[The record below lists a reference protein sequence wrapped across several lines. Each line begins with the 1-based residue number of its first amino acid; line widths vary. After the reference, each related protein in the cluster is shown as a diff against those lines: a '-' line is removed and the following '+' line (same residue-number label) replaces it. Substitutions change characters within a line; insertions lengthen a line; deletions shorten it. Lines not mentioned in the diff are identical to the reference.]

1 MKDRELKVSACQLKV
16 IPGHPDINTQKILE
30 NIEKAIENGD
40 DIVIFPEMSVP
51 GYLISDEWENEAF
64 IVDCVGYNEDIVKAS
79 EEIMVVWGNVDID
92 KTCPGED
99 GRIRRF
105 NTAFVAQNGKMIGKF
120 YKTLHPD
127 YREFDDDRYFYS
139 ARKLAQDK
147 NVPIEKFLKP
157 LQTEIKGRKRKI
169 GITLCEDMWSQDYSI
184 SPIDIILDNG
194 AEFIINISCSPWT
207 WRKNN
212 KRHRTVRQHLKNHP
226 VPFVYVNN
234 VGIQNNGKNV
244 FLFDGNS
251 TFYHPDGSLHK
262 IADSFEECVLRGC
275 LFNGEKEVHENPLLS
290 KRRDQKELLEGL
302 LYGIKNFF
310 ELIKAEKVVIGLSGG
325 VDSSLSAYL
334 LTRALGPAKVF
345 GVNMPSQYN
354 SEITKDIAG
363 QLAEKLGIYYAIV
376 PIQEA
381 YDFTTEQF
389 ENTEFTRL
397 DGSEDKI
404 KLELDALDKENIQAR
419 DRGGRVLAGIAS
431 ALNGVF
437 VNNGNKSE
445 TAIGYATL
453 YGDINGALA
462 PIADLYKNE
471 IYSLCRYIDEIEE
484 DPIFPERLFEIPP
497 SAELS
502 ADQNIEEGK
511 GDPLFFPYH
520 DALFRSFIEFRLDPE
535 DILEMY
541 IDGSL
546 LEQFKIE
553 EKVFNEYFENEE
565 SLINDLEHK
574 WRLFKIS
581 YFKRIQAPPIIA
593 VSRRAFGYDLR
604 ESQIG
609 VHYTRKYREL
619 KKRLLKKS

>member
-1 MKDRELKVSACQLKV
+1 MSSQKLKIAACQMKV
-16 IPGHPDINTQKILE
+16 VPGHPDINTKKIITCIRE
-30 NIEKAIENGD
+30 AKENGD
-40 DIVIFPEMSVP
+40 DIIIFPEMAIP
-51 GYLISDEWENEAF
+51 GYLLSDEWENEAF
-64 IVDCVGYNEDIVKAS
+64 LVDCLSYNEDIVHAS
-79 EEIMVVWGNVDID
+79 GDIMVVWGNVDID
-92 KTCPGED
+92 KNHPGED

-105 NTAFVAQNGKMIGKF
+105 NTAFVAQNGEMIGKF

-139 ARKLAQDK
+139 ARKLAQDEK
-147 NVPIEKFLKP
+147 IPIKDFLQP
-157 LQTEIKGRKRKI
+157 LQTEINGKHRKI

-184 SPIDIILDNG
+184 SPIDLILENG

-212 KRHRTVRQHLKNHP
+212 KRHQVVREHLKNHP
-226 VPFVYVNN
+226 VPFIYVNN
-234 VGIQNNGKNV
+234 IGIQNNGKNI
-244 FLFDGNS
+244 FLFEGNT
-251 TFYHPDGSLHK
+251 TFYHPDGSLYK
-262 IADSFEECVLRGC
+262 IAKSYEECSLRGSI
-275 LFNGEKEVHENPLLS
+275 FSEEKEVHENPLLS
-290 KRRDQKELLEGL
+290 KKIDHEELLQGL

-310 ELIKAEKVVIGLSGG
+310 KSIKAEKVVIGLSGG

-334 LTRALGPAKVF
+334 LAKALGPDRVF

-354 SEITKDIAG
+354 SEITKDIARK
-363 QLAEKLGIYYAIV
+363 LAEKLGIYYAII

-381 YDFTTEQF
+381 YDFTEKQLESTQF
-389 ENTEFTRL
+389 ESL

-404 KLELDALDKENIQAR
+404 NLELDTLDKENIQAR

-431 ALNGVF
+431 ALNAVF

-471 IYSLCRYIDEIEE
+471 IYSLCRHINEIEE
-484 DPIFPERLFEIPP
+484 KPIFPKKLFEIPP

-502 ADQNIEEGK
+502 AEQNIEEGK
-511 GDPLFFPYH
+511 GDPLYFPYH
-520 DALFRSFIEFRLDPE
+520 DKLFRAFIEFRLDPE

-546 LEQFKIE
+546 LEKLKIE
-553 EKVFNEYFENEE
+553 EGVIETYFENNEK
-565 SLINDLEHK
+565 LILDLEDK
-574 WRLFKIS
+574 WRKFKIS

-593 VSRRAFGYDLR
+593 VSRRAFGFDLR
-604 ESQIG
+604 ESQNG
-609 VHYTRKYREL
+609 VHFTRRYQKL
-619 KKRLLKKS
+619 KKRLLKID

>member
-1 MKDRELKVSACQLKV
+1 MSEKALKVAACQMEV
-16 IPGHPDINTQKILE
+16 VPGHPDINVQKIVE
-30 NIEKAIENGD
+30 CIDEAVENGD
-40 DIVIFPEMSVP
+40 DIIIFPEMAVP

-64 IVDCVGYNEDIVKAS
+64 LVDCLGYNEDIVKAS
-79 EEIMVVWGNVDID
+79 KDIMVVWGNVDID
-92 KTCPGED
+92 KTCRGED

-105 NTAFVAQNGKMIGKF
+105 NTAFVAQNGEMLGKF

-139 ARKLAQDK
+139 ARKLAQDENK
-147 NVPIEKFLKP
+147 PMEDFLQP
-157 LQTEIKGRKRKI
+157 LKTEINGMERKI

-184 SPIDIILDNG
+184 SPIDIILENG

-212 KRHRTVRQHLKNHP
+212 KRHRIVRQHLKNHP
-226 VPFVYVNN
+226 VPFIYVNN
-234 VGIQNNGKNV
+234 TGIQNNGKNI

-251 TFYHPDGSLHK
+251 TFYHPNGSLHK
-262 IADSFEECVLRGC
+262 IADSYEECTLRGSI
-275 LFNGEKEVHENPLLS
+275 FSEEKEVHENPLLS
-290 KRRDQKELLEGL
+290 KKRDQEELLQGL
-302 LYGIKNFF
+302 LYGIKKFF

-334 LTRALGPAKVF
+334 LSKALGSERIF

-363 QLAEKLGIYYAIV
+363 KLAEKLGIFYTIV

-381 YDFTTEQF
+381 YDFTTQQL

-397 DGSEDKI
+397 DGSEE
-404 KLELDALDKENIQAR
+404 KLKLQLDALDKENIQAR

-471 IYSLCRYIDEIEE
+471 IYSLCKYINGIEE
-484 DPIFPERLFEIPP
+484 KEIFPERLFEIPP

-511 GDPLFFPYH
+511 GDPLYFPYH
-520 DALFRSFIEFRLDPE
+520 DALFRAFIEFRLDPE

-546 LEQFKIE
+546 LEKLKIE
-553 EKVFNEYFENEE
+553 EGVIEDYFDSNE
-565 SLINDLEHK
+565 SLILDLEDK
-574 WRLFKIS
+574 WKQFKIS

-593 VSRRAFGYDLR
+593 VSRRAFGFDLR

-609 VHYTRKYREL
+609 VHFTRKYKEL
-619 KKRLLKKS
+619 KKRLLKED